1 MHEITTHDIWFYASV
16 YAIAFA
22 STVARTIRNPDGLDW
37 RNTLSLGFTSGFLAF
52 GTVCFLVD
60 SAPDSAFS
68 AWRCRGIAALLGL
81 LAKEQ
86 DQIAKWVFNKFVPG
100 RSMFLDSK
108 PEEKQT

>member
-1 MHEITTHDIWFYASV
+1 VHEITNNEIWFYASV
-16 YAIAFA
+16 YAIAFS
-22 STVARTIRNPDGLDW
+22 STVARTVRNPDGLDW
-37 RNTLSLGFTSGFLAF
+37 RNTISLGLTSGFLAF

-100 RSMFLDSK
+100 RSVFSDNESK
-108 PEEKQT
+108 Q

>member
-1 MHEITTHDIWFYASV
+1 
-16 YAIAFA
+16 
-22 STVARTIRNPDGLDW
+22 
-37 RNTLSLGFTSGFLAF
+37 LSLGFTSGFLAF

-86 DQIAKWVFNKFVPG
+86 DQMAKWLFNKFVPG
-100 RSMFLDSK
+100 RSMFNDNESK
-108 PEEKQT
+108 Q